1 MLKRVSI
8 IGSGSWATA
17 LVKMFSDSG
26 TQVSWLVRNS
36 EQQVFIQTSGY
47 NPRYLSFAP
56 LKMKYIQ
63 PTADPLMAVKGS
75 ELVIFAMPSAY
86 LEQNLQRFDKAWL
99 GDKHLA
105 VSIKGFIPGSSC
117 TPSQYLSRKFSRN
130 ESSVSVI
137 AGPCQAEE
145 VAVQKNTFITICGT
159 DAAWV
164 KRISAALNTSYLQI
178 IPNTDPVG
186 VEYTAILKNIIGI
199 ATGIASGLHYGDN
212 FQAVLVSNAM
222 REIREFLDNILPA
235 QRDFFASAYC
245 SDLLVTAYDEQN
257 CNRILGTLIGR
268 GIHVN
273 KALQTLASLAEGFQ
287 ASKELLPVLKD
298 IPVTMPVINCVHR
311 ILHKHANPATE
322 FSLLE
327 KHLV

>member
-26 TQVSWLVRNS
+26 TPVSWLVRNS
-36 EQQVFIQTSGY
+36 EQQLFIQTSGY

-56 LKMKYIQ
+56 LKMKYIL
-63 PTADPLMAVKGS
+63 PTADPLLAINGS
-75 ELVIFAMPSAY
+75 ELVIFAVPSAY
-86 LEQNLQRFDKAWL
+86 LEQNLQRFDKTWL

-117 TPSQYLSRKFSRN
+117 TPSQYLNRKFSRN

-145 VAVQKNTFITICGT
+145 VAAQKNSFITICGT

-164 KRISAALNTSYLQI
+164 KKISAALNASYLHI
-178 IPNTDPVG
+178 TTNVDPVG
-186 VEYTAILKNIIGI
+186 IEYTAILKNIIGI
-199 ATGIASGLHYGDN
+199 ATGIASGLHYEDN
-212 FQAVLVSNAM
+212 FLAVLISNAM
-222 REIREFLDNILPA
+222 REIREFLANILPA
-235 QRDFFASAYC
+235 QRDFFASAYYG
-245 SDLLVTAYDEQN
+245 DLLVTAYAEQD
-257 CNRILGTLIGR
+257 CNRILGTLVGR

-273 KALQTLASLAEGFQ
+273 KALQTLASMAEGFQ
-287 ASKELLPVLKD
+287 ASKELLPLLKD
-298 IPVTMPVINCVHR
+298 IPVPMPVINCVYR
-311 ILHKHANPATE
+311 ILHKHANPITE
-322 FSLLE
+322 FSALE
-327 KHLV
+327 KHLI